1 MKQLVIVIPVY
12 NEIKNL
18 DILIGEWAHILPKNQ
33 FDFLFVNDGSFDE
46 SRILI
51 EKYQSIYSNI
61 ILLNKENSGHGHTIL
76 KGYEYAIEKKYKYV
90 FQIDSDNQFS
100 KCDFNKF
107 WDEKDSDYDLIIGN
121 RKKRND
127 PYLRVFLSKI
137 ILRNLIRLIFF
148 KNIKDPNIP
157 YRLIKI
163 KALKK
168 YIDNLKFI
176 PLAPNLL
183 MSIYIDDIKIVDVT
197 HFKRKYGDIS
207 WPLKKLINFSIKII
221 IELILYR
228 KKIFENNE
236 K

>member
-18 DILIGEWAHILPKNQ
+18 DNLFDEWSHILPKSQ
-33 FDFLFVNDGSFDE
+33 FDFLFVNDGSSDE
-46 SRILI
+46 SKFLI

-76 KGYEYAIEKKYKYV
+76 KGYEYAIEKKYNFV

-100 KCDFNKF
+100 NLDFNKF
-107 WDEKDSDYDLIIGN
+107 WSEKDSNFDLIIGN

-127 PYLRVFLSKI
+127 PYLRVFLSKV
-137 ILRNLIRLIFF
+137 ILRNLIKLIFF

-163 KALKK
+163 KALKD
-168 YIDNLKFI
+168 YIDSLTFI

-183 MSIYIDDIKIVDVT
+183 MSIYIDNIKIVDVT
-197 HFKRKYGDIS
+197 HFKRKYGDIT
-207 WPLKKLINFSIKII
+207 WPLTKLINFSIKLI

-228 KKIFENNE
+228 KKILKNNE